1 LEFDFRLRHKAARE
15 SQSIEF
21 TVLWQASFKKLLS
34 SFASRAAYFD
44 QGTGSAAQ
52 GALGGP

>member
-1 LEFDFRLRHKAARE
+1 LGFDFRLRHKAARE

-34 SFASRAAYFD
+34 SFAGPRGRFD
-44 QGTGSAAQ
+44 QRTGSAAQ